1 MRMSM
6 CMHVQRYLDISPLA
20 LPPPPPRVDD
30 GLREAG
36 QRARACQV
44 LAQRPAVIRDRELL
58 WVAVAVGVGVAVE
71 EGVEV
76 GVGVATNILYPYP
89 YSYPYLLDAP

>member
-1 MRMSM
+1 
-6 CMHVQRYLDISPLA
+6 MHVQRYLDISPLA

-30 GLREAG
+30 GLREAR

-58 WVAVAVGVGVAVE
+58 WVAVAVGVRVAVGVGVAVE